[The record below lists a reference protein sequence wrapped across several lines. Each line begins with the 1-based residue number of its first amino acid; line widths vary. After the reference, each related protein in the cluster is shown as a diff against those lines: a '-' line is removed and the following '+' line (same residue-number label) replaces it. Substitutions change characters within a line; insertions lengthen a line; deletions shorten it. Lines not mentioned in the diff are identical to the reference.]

1 MLNDIPSYSS
11 DNAMVDAHDRFEREN
26 AYKDRLMDEYNKEV
40 KEFMQKDFNKTSIN
54 ELKDLLYRL
63 NDFCVDELDDDDA
76 LDTFYYILFQG
87 IFGKELANK
96 IQRI

>member
-11 DNAMVDAHDRFEREN
+11 GNAMVDAHDRFEREN
-26 AYKDRLMDEYNKEV
+26 AYKDRLMNDFNKEV

-63 NDFCVDELDDDDA
+63 NDFCVDELEDDDA
-76 LDTFYYILFQG
+76 LDTFLYILLRG
-87 IFGKELANK
+87 IFGNGLADK
-96 IQRI
+96 IQRF

>member
-1 MLNDIPSYSS
+1 MLNNIPSYSS
-11 DNAMVDAHDRFEREN
+11 GNAMVDAHDRFVREN
-26 AYKDRLMDEYNKEV
+26 AYKDRLMDDFNKEV

-63 NDFCVDELDDDDA
+63 NDFCTDELESDET
-76 LDTFYYILFQG
+76 LDEFYYILLRG
-87 IFGKELANK
+87 VFGDALADK